1 MPNEEVNQP
10 APQAASEAAL
20 PARGNRA
27 PRIFLRG
34 ESAVASI
41 GIAAAAILLGAM
53 AVLAWWNARAQRE
66 SLIESRTEQVRATGS
81 LIAQSAEAM
90 LAAEELSAIRRIVS
104 DAAVSEEYTQC
115 RLVLGEG
122 QIVADSDAGQINI
135 HKLPEKWGGAEAT
148 QSIEGSARSVQAT
161 FPVNVPGRGPARLEL
176 TAKVSTPLWTLL
188 QTQTSVGAVGA
199 AALIGILLVYRRT
212 RMKLRAMC
220 AIHEA
225 LRAMSQGETSA
236 AVLQV
241 SDELGEESRAWNKLL
256 ADREHAQTEAAGE
269 KAAEV
274 LGSRRAARG
283 DLDVAFDAMALGML
297 LIDDK
302 LIVKHIN
309 GAAASFLRTKR
320 ETAVGAQIRTII
332 EQTDVLES
340 LESVVGGSVRKKT
353 TIEVQR
359 EGEQGTGVLRFSIRP
374 VRREDS
380 AAAMVIIEDI
390 TQQKVAE
397 ESRNAFVAHATHE
410 LRTPLTNIRLYLE
423 TAMEDGEQDPGVRG
437 KCLNVINQ
445 EARRLERI
453 VGEMLSVSEIE
464 AGSLRIKRDDV
475 RLDVLFEDLRS
486 DYQPQADEKKITLTF
501 NLPPKLPVINGD
513 RDKILMAMHNLV
525 GNALKYTP
533 QGGKVIVEVK
543 EDGKQLSFAVTDS
556 GIGISAEDAER
567 IFERFYRAKDPRV
580 EKITGT
586 GLGLTLAREVVR
598 LHGGEVTVDSEL
610 NKGSTFTL
618 TLPVAAAA

>member
-1 MPNEEVNQP
+1 MPIE
-10 APQAASEAAL
+10 QASSST
-20 PARGNRA
+20 RA
-27 PRIFLRG
+27 PRLFLRG

-53 AVLAWWNARAQRE
+53 AVLAWWNARAQRQTLFDARSE
-66 SLIESRTEQVRATGS
+66 HVRAIGT
-81 LIAQSAEAM
+81 LISQSAEAM
-90 LAAEELSAIRRIVS
+90 LAADELSAIRRIIS
-104 DAAVSEEYTQC
+104 DAAVNEELAQC
-115 RLVLGEG
+115 RLTLGDG
-122 QIVADSDAGQINI
+122 QIVADADAGQINI
-135 HKLPEKWGGAEAT
+135 HKLPEKWGGIESAAT
-148 QSIEGSARSVQAT
+148 MQSTDRSVDAV
-161 FPVNVPGRGPARLEL
+161 FPVNVPGRGPARLEM
-176 TAKVSTPLWTLL
+176 TAKVSTPLMTLL
-188 QTQTSVGAVGA
+188 QAQTSVGAVGA
-199 AALIGILLVYRRT
+199 AALIGILAAYRHT
-212 RMKLRAMC
+212 RMRLRAMC

-225 LRAMSQGETSA
+225 LGAMARGETSA

-241 SDELGEESRAWNKLL
+241 SDELGPESHAWNKLL
-256 ADREHAQTEAAGE
+256 AEREKAKSEAASGQ
-269 KAAEV
+269 AAEV

-283 DLDVAFDAMALGML
+283 DLDVAFDAMAQGML

-320 ETAVGAQIRTII
+320 DLAIGADVKLLIQ
-332 EQTDVLES
+332 QVDVLES
-340 LESVVGGSVRKKT
+340 LASVVGGSARKRT

-359 EGEQGTGVLRFSIRP
+359 EGDQGTGVLRFSIRP

-380 AAAMVIIEDI
+380 AAAMLIIEDI

-423 TAMEDGEQDPGVRG
+423 TAMEDGEKDPAVRG

-475 RLDVLFEDLRS
+475 RLDALFEDLRA
-486 DYQPQADEKKITLTF
+486 DFQAQAAEKTITLVF

-513 RDKILMAMHNLV
+513 RDKMLLAMHNLV

-533 QGGKVIVEVK
+533 VGGTVTVDVAA
-543 EDGKQLSFAVTDS
+543 DGKQLSFAVRDS
-556 GIGISAEDAER
+556 GIGISADDAER
-567 IFERFYRAKDPRV
+567 IFERFYRAKDPRGD
-580 EKITGT
+580 KITGT

-598 LHGGEVTVDSEL
+598 LHGGEITVDSEL
-610 NKGSTFTL
+610 NKGSTFTI
-618 TLPVAAAA
+618 TLPVTAEAA

>member
-1 MPNEEVNQP
+1 MSEVVGKP
-10 APQAASEAAL
+10 TRSSRPSRL
-20 PARGNRA
+20 
-27 PRIFLRG
+27 FLRG

-53 AVLAWWNARAQRE
+53 AILAWWNAQAQQQALIDSRKEQIRGIGALMSLSAE
-66 SLIESRTEQVRATGS
+66 SL
-81 LIAQSAEAM
+81 
-90 LAAEELSAIRRIVS
+90 LAANELSATRRIIS
-104 DAAVSEEYTQC
+104 DAAVTEELPQC
-115 RLVLGEG
+115 RLVLGDG
-122 QIVADSDAGQINI
+122 QIVADSDAAQINI
-135 HKLPEKWGGAEAT
+135 HKLPEKWGGTESTMAMQANGR
-148 QSIEGSARSVQAT
+148 SIEAS
-161 FPVNVPGRGPARLEL
+161 FPVNVPGRGPARLEI
-176 TAKVSTPLWTLL
+176 TAKVSAPLWTIL

-199 AALIGILLVYRRT
+199 AALIGILFLYRHT
-212 RMKLRAMC
+212 RMRLRAMC

-225 LRAMSQGETSA
+225 LRAMSKGETDA

-241 SDELGEESRAWNKLL
+241 SAELGDESQAWNKLL
-256 ADREHAQTEAAGE
+256 AERENARTAGAND

-283 DLDVAFDAMALGML
+283 DLDVAFDAMAQGML

-320 ETAVGAQIRTII
+320 DLAIGAEVKLLI
-332 EQTDVLES
+332 EQADVLES
-340 LESVVGGSVRKKT
+340 LASVVGGGVRRKT

-423 TAMEDGEQDPGVRG
+423 TAMEDGEKDPALRG

-475 RLDVLFEDLRS
+475 RLDVLFEDLQT
-486 DYQPQADEKKITLTF
+486 DYQPQAAEKGITLVF

-513 RDKILMAMHNLV
+513 RDKMLVAMHNLV
-525 GNALKYTP
+525 GVYF
-533 QGGKVIVEVK
+533 I
-543 EDGKQLSFAVTDS
+543 SFPN
-556 GIGISAEDAER
+556 R
-567 IFERFYRAKDPRV
+567 YPR
-580 EKITGT
+580 TTMAGT
-586 GLGLTLAREVVR
+586 R
-598 LHGGEVTVDSEL
+598 
-610 NKGSTFTL
+610 
-618 TLPVAAAA
+618 